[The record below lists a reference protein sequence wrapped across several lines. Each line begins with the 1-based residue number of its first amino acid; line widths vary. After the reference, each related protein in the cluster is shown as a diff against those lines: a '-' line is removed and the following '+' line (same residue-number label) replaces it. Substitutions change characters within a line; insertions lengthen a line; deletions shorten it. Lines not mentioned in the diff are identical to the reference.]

1 MRVLTGTICSL
12 LLGLGMATASGAT
25 AADAT
30 NAPTPTLSMYTFQGS
45 AQFAVHAYTGP
56 CPVVL
61 NFQGSISSTG
71 PGVVPYV
78 WFLSHNQPNTPAPW
92 TSSALSATVTA
103 NQTKRV
109 SYAYTFTKSMPSGF
123 FALHSSLPGTM
134 DAQTPSFSVTCT

>member
-1 MRVLTGTICSL
+1 MRIQTGTICGL
-12 LLGLGMATASGAT
+12 LLGLGLATASGAI
-25 AADAT
+25 AADTT
-30 NAPTPTLSMYTFQGS
+30 NAPTPTLNMYTFTGS

-56 CPVVL
+56 CPVVI
-61 NFQGSISSTG
+61 NFEGSISSTG

-78 WFLSHNQPNTPAPW
+78 WFLSHNQPGTPAPW
-92 TSSALSATVTA
+92 TSRALSATLTA

-123 FALHSSLPGTM
+123 FALHSSLPGVM